1 MAYQQETELTVL
13 LNMLARL
20 DNKIVIDVGAEKGS
34 VTKACVDQG
43 CEAVYAFEPYPPN
56 MKRLRE
62 QFGNNPRVHL
72 FEMAIGLRDETA
84 QLNVAEDKSGYG
96 LDAYHSLV
104 QSEETPILHWKG
116 KIPVQVRSLDSLVA
130 DGTLPTEVG
139 ILKIDTEGNDFNV
152 LQGMGRLKS
161 AVVMIECW
169 DNLPETV
176 GQLPYKLSEVAPF
189 MQQHGYNHFAY
200 IYRNG
205 EFEGVRLNGSRTH
218 SGDWGNVV
226 FMHDSLYPLVAPV
239 IDETVNA
246 VQEQA
251 ASLITYP
258 WRLLARRIRRGI
270 GRFVRRVAP
279 ILRRA

>member
-13 LNMLARL
+13 LKMLARL

-34 VTKACVDQG
+34 VTRVCLEQG

-56 MKRLRE
+56 MKILQE
-62 QFGNNPRVHL
+62 QFANQPKARL
-72 FEMAIGLRDETA
+72 YEMAVGLQDETA
-84 QLNVAEDKSGYG
+84 QLNIAKDISEAG

-104 QSEETPILHWKG
+104 QSQDTPILRWTG
-116 KIPVQVRSLDSLVA
+116 RIPVQVRSLDSLVA
-130 DGTLPTEVG
+130 DGSLPAEVG

-176 GQLPYKLSEVAPF
+176 GQLPYKLSQVVPF
-189 MQQHGYNHFAY
+189 MQQRGYNHFAY

-205 EFEGVRLNGSRTH
+205 DFEGVRVNDPRTH

-226 FMHDSLYPLVAPV
+226 FMHNSHYPVVSPV

-246 VQEQA
+246 AQDRA
-251 ASLITYP
+251 AGMIAHP
-258 WRLLARRIRRGI
+258 WPLFVGQIRRRI

-279 ILRRA
+279 ILRRP